1 METRQ
6 ERELAVYQMLDRL
19 GIGWQRWDHPA
30 VATIEDCW
38 EIGRRMGVPM
48 CKNLFLCNRTH
59 TEFYLL
65 MMPGEKQFKTKEVSK
80 QIPTSRLSF
89 AEAEYME
96 QYLHISPGAVSVM
109 GLMNDTGHHV
119 KLLIDEPLLADEY
132 LGCHPCVN
140 TSSIKVKMQD
150 VISIF
155 LPATGHDYQ
164 VVHL

>member
-1 METRQ
+1 
-6 ERELAVYQMLDRL
+6 
-19 GIGWQRWDHPA
+19 
-30 VATIEDCW
+30 
-38 EIGRRMGVPM
+38 
-48 CKNLFLCNRTH
+48 
-59 TEFYLL
+59 

>member
-6 ERELAVYQMLDRL
+6 ERELAVYQMLDQWGDRMAAV
-19 GIGWQRWDHPA
+19 GPSSGWQRSRTAMRSAGGW
-30 VATIEDCW
+30 
-38 EIGRRMGVPM
+38 GVPM

-96 QYLHISPGAVSVM
+96 QYLHISPGAVSRD
-109 GLMNDTGHHV
+109 GT
-119 KLLIDEPLLADEY
+119 DE
-132 LGCHPCVN
+132 
-140 TSSIKVKMQD
+140 
-150 VISIF
+150 
-155 LPATGHDYQ
+155 
-164 VVHL
+164 